1 METLGI
7 QKSSPEEVIGGP
19 GTADQ
24 VRELWQIFQRPIW
37 RKQARK
43 KGADRAGKTRQEYAC
58 SNSGNDENDVILYH
72 K

>member
-24 VRELWQIFQRPIW
+24 VRELWRIFQRPIW
-37 RKQARK
+37 RKMARK
-43 KGADRAGKTRQEYAC
+43 KGADRAWKTRQKYAC
-58 SNSGNDENDVILYH
+58 SDSGNDENCEKLCH
-72 K
+72 E